1 MDTVEQVALSV
12 LEKEAGLGD
21 AVKKMFARMKQM
33 KDHVS
38 AKSTPP
44 VNYSPQPR
52 GLLDGEKKKMIQRQ
66 LRELDDRMNRLAPIA
81 KPHPQPQYPV
91 PVIEP
96 KMASAGDLAKRVISK
111 TLSAEGKT
119 LAKKELGLA
128 GKGMIDNVAMRSIK
142 GTEE

>member
-1 MDTVEQVALSV
+1 MDTAERIALSV

-33 KDHVS
+33 KDHVA

-44 VNYSPQPR
+44 ANYSPKPR
-52 GLLDGEKKKMIQRQ
+52 GLLDGEKKQMIQRQ
-66 LRELDDRMNRLAPIA
+66 LREVDDRMNRLAPIA

-91 PVIEP
+91 PIIEP
-96 KMASAGDLAKRVISK
+96 KMASVGDLAKRVISK
-111 TLSAEGKT
+111 TMSAEGKT
-119 LAKKELGLA
+119 LARKELGQA
-128 GKGMIDNVAMRSIK
+128 GKGMVEEVATRSIK